1 MDDFAA
7 AEAGVNRLGGRR
19 MGQPVESAQL
29 GEAGGYFGW
38 ILKYG
43 KRFGSNFDYYLMVL

>member
-1 MDDFAA
+1 MISPRLKLEYIDRAA
-7 AEAGVNRLGGRR
+7 VVWGL
-19 MGQPVESAQL
+19 PVASAQL